1 MGFVIL
7 FLQLLCLRPCCIFG
21 AFLGP
26 IFAILLFNV
35 VIYVLVIGVIIK
47 HTRNK
52 LDHTEEQ
59 TNMKTI
65 FRLLI
70 GIAKLL
76 FIFGLTWL
84 FGALTVTGFGDA
96 RASTAFQVL
105 FVICNAFQGF
115 FIFLFFC
122 VLSKDGRESW
132 LVLLSCS
139 RYKPKSLYPL
149 PTKKGSSSPNAT
161 QEKFLTS
168 SNGLTDS
175 NLTSSISNKTGYDLG
190 IGDCSKKERYIN
202 MPLTGVA
209 EQRKEKPSAVT
220 FNNHPENHET
230 NVSTDQKVDLGSSE
244 VKEKVQVLEKS
255 SNSEENTSPMQVLEK
270 SSNSEENTSPDQW
283 KEDGMELKARVKRF
297 STKKV
302 YKHHVESVEVD
313 FLDSDSDGSID
324 TSA

>member
-1 MGFVIL
+1 MCFSSSSSCFVSDPAV
-7 FLQLLCLRPCCIFG
+7 FFG

-65 FRLLI
+65 IRLLL

-132 LVLLSCS
+132 LVLLSCGH
-139 RYKPKSLYPL
+139 YKPKSLYPL
-149 PTKKGSSSPNAT
+149 QTKNGSSGLNAT
-161 QEKFLTS
+161 QEKFITS
-168 SNGLTDS
+168 SKGLADS
-175 NLTSSISNKTGYDLG
+175 NLTSSISSKTGYDSG
-190 IGDCSKKERYIN
+190 IGDCSKKERHTN
-202 MPLTGVA
+202 LPLTSVA
-209 EQRKEKPSAVT
+209 EQRKEKPSVMA

-230 NVSTDQKVDLGSSE
+230 NVSTDQKVDLGSFE
-244 VKEKVQVLEKS
+244 VKEKEQVPER
-255 SNSEENTSPMQVLEK
+255 SNNYVFKNTSE
-270 SSNSEENTSPDQW
+270 
-283 KEDGMELKARVKRF
+283 
-297 STKKV
+297 
-302 YKHHVESVEVD
+302 
-313 FLDSDSDGSID
+313 
-324 TSA
+324 